1 MADLESQLL
10 QALNEKECIADSGD
24 FAKSQGVDHMAVV
37 GVIRSLQASEMIV
50 AEVGASAAAADT
62 LNPGHRQATCQLL
75 HRLARPK
82 GWRGQGGCLMFTQ
95 PIQRCCVGNGH
106 TD

>member
-1 MADLESQLL
+1 MADLEGQLL

-50 AEVGASAAAADT
+50 AEVGPPCPSRHARRASFGKGHLPPAPPT
-62 LNPGHRQATCQLL
+62 GPGQ
-75 HRLARPK
+75 
-82 GWRGQGGCLMFTQ
+82 
-95 PIQRCCVGNGH
+95 
-106 TD
+106 